1 MSLLE
6 ELQNAA
12 VVIHTASNSTAVI
25 LCNKDHINVLHLALV
40 QWLHY
45 TDTEKGLLAYF
56 PICRK
61 IK

>member
-12 VVIHTASNSTAVI
+12 VVTHTASNSTAVI
-25 LCNKDHINVLHLALV
+25 LCNKDHINTLHLALV

-45 TDTEKGLLAYF
+45 MDTEEGLLA
-56 PICRK
+56 
-61 IK
+61 